1 MLAPSVTSGLPL
13 VLLYA
18 EAKLQQFIFHQFT
31 EYNSMQVIVTALS
44 AYFIGVRMRHL
55 LAELSVLLPVPHTCV
70 YMVVVR
76 CALFRT
82 NVLALPG
89 MFCEHRLSGSKCP
102 SFVTSPGFSPPV
114 CMCRHWRDLSCHRRS
129 VPHTL
134 PVLLVVHLCYY

>member
-44 AYFIGVRMRHL
+44 AYFIGVHMRHL

-102 SFVTSPGFSPPV
+102 SSRRRALVRQFACVGTGGTSAVIGVVF
-114 CMCRHWRDLSCHRRS
+114 
-129 VPHTL
+129 HT
-134 PVLLVVHLCYY
+134 HYQYCW